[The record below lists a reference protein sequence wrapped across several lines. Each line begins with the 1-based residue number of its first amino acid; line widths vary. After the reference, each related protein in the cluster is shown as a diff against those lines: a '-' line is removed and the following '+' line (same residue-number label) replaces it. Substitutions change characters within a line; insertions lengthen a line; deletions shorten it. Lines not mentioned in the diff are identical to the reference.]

1 MKSIFNP
8 QDNQDII
15 NRINNLS
22 PESKALWGKMTVDQ
36 MLSHCQAPI
45 DVAFGTLP
53 LKANFVMQMLGKM
66 MKSKILKSPE
76 FKKNSP
82 TAPSF
87 VRNKNY
93 NFQKTREE
101 LIEKVK
107 KFASEGHSSI
117 KNKTH
122 PFFGKMTYEEWDRLH
137 YMHLD
142 HHLRQ
147 FNC

>member
-66 MKSKILKSPE
+66 LKSKILKSPE

-87 VRNKNY
+87 VRTKNY

-107 KFASEGHSSI
+107 KFASEEHSSI